1 MRPIFKDEKLQAAF
15 ESDGY
20 VKLKLFTPEQ
30 IQVLRDYYEGV
41 RAEHEAAMQ
50 TESLYSSVETGNP
63 DLLIALDQLVKTTI
77 MDQVQA
83 VFQNY
88 QVLISNYLIKNSG
101 DNSELMPH
109 QDLTF
114 VDEPSECSFNL
125 WIPLQKTDADS
136 GQLRVLKGSHKI
148 KKTLRVVPEYP
159 RPFVHLQDTI
169 RALFT
174 DIATDIGE
182 CVVLNHAVLHGSAA
196 NHTGSPRIAIILG
209 MCSGPA
215 DIHYYYMPQGDSTR
229 IEKYKM
235 TPEDYYYFKSDGRP
249 ARAHQVDTIAHTF
262 EPASVESF
270 KHWIRRDPHLS
281 LMTKINLLY
290 FKSLQQ

>member
-20 VKLKLFTPEQ
+20 VKLKLFTPAQ

-50 TESLYSSVETGNP
+50 TESLYSSVETGNA

-125 WIPLQKTDADS
+125 WIPLQKTDANS

-169 RALFT
+169 RSLFT
-174 DIATDIGE
+174 DIVTDIGE
-182 CVVLNHAVLHGSAA
+182 CVVLNHAVLHGSAP
-196 NHTGSPRIAIILG
+196 NHTGSPRVAVILG

-215 DIHYYYMPQGDSTR
+215 DIYYYYMPQGDSTR

-235 TPEDYYYFKSDGRP
+235 APEDYYYFKADGRP
-249 ARAHQVDTIAHTF
+249 ARARQVDTIAHTF
-262 EPASVESF
+262 EPASVDSF
-270 KHWIRRDPHLS
+270 KSWIRRDPHLS